1 MVKNGDAANNRNR
14 RDFIQRGIQYAVV
27 SGLTSIAILGCSEK
41 KEEEKEVSP
50 PEDLMQEHGLLNRI
64 LLIYDHCKF
73 CLVNGQSFDP
83 AILLNSAGVIR
94 TFVEDYHEK
103 QEEDYL
109 FPRFKKANQL
119 TSLVEILK
127 QQHDAGRAITDQI
140 MRLTRSGTLTE
151 TENQRMIRLLTD
163 FNVMYRPHEARE
175 DTVLFPAFRK
185 IISQHEYDSLGEEF
199 ERNEQK
205 RFGADGFETMVGK
218 VAEIERQLGIYE
230 LAQFT
235 PSV

>member
-1 MVKNGDAANNRNR
+1 
-14 RDFIQRGIQYAVV
+14 
-27 SGLTSIAILGCSEK
+27 
-41 KEEEKEVSP
+41 
-50 PEDLMQEHGLLNRI
+50 
-64 LLIYDHCKF
+64 
-73 CLVNGQSFDP
+73 
-83 AILLNSAGVIR
+83 LNSAGVIR

-119 TSLVEILK
+119 TSLVQILK

-140 MRLTRSGTLTE
+140 MRLTRSGTVTE